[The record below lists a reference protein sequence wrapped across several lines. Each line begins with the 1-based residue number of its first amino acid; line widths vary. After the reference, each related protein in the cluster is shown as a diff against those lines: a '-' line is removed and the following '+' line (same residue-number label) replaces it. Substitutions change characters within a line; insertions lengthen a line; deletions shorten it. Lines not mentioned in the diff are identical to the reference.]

1 MDRSQRRMMALVSAL
16 ALLGTGVAAAQS
28 ATPLV
33 AGRAAPDF
41 ALPAATQAGVLPHQ
55 IRLSELRGNTV
66 VLAFFYKARTKG

>member
-1 MDRSQRRMMALVSAL
+1 MALVSAL

-33 AGRAAPDF
+33 AGQFAPDF
-41 ALPAATQAGVLPHQ
+41 ALPAATQAGVLPQQ

-66 VLAFFYKARTKG
+66 ILAFFYKARTKG